1 MWLWEQ
7 TVHWPLPPWY
17 ECNNVQL
24 YLMFNRIVKYIIT
37 TQWIH
42 KYKNKENTIQYAISA
57 KLILNFLI
65 NFYDSLV
72 VTKFKTHF
80 VCQSYDDLFF
90 FFIFSTYGWCHSW
103 FRTFFFPLF
112 YYFHCHVI
120 NRMAAR
126 IVGSSVKVYFY
137 DFKMTFNVD

>member
-1 MWLWEQ
+1 M
-7 TVHWPLPPWY
+7 HWPLPPWY
-17 ECNNVQL
+17 ECNNVHL

-42 KYKNKENTIQYAISA
+42 KYKNKDNTIQYAIST

-65 NFYDSLV
+65 NFYHSLV
-72 VTKFKTHF
+72 VTKSKTHL

-90 FFIFSTYGWCHSW
+90 NFNFLLMDDVILDSETSFFL
-103 FRTFFFPLF
+103 FFPLF

-120 NRMAAR
+120 NRMATC
-126 IVGSSVKVYFY
+126 IVGFLSKSLFLWL
-137 DFKMTFNVD
+137 